1 MLPLAY
7 PRRWQLASAVLLLLV
22 LGAALAPA
30 LLPWLTNEAPALP
43 EIDKWMHGIT
53 FTGLAIWFSGQYARS
68 SYWRIAIGLLAF
80 GVLIEVAQRAV
91 VYRSAELMDLAADLA
106 GITVGLLVA
115 LLGAGGWTPRLED
128 WLQNRFG

>member
-1 MLPLAY
+1 MLELRYAGVW
-7 PRRWQLASAVLLLLV
+7 RLLSALSLLLILTATLV
-22 LGAALAPA
+22 PPHWLWPDS
-30 LLPWLTNEAPALP
+30 LPFHVRVS
-43 EIDKWMHGIT
+43 DKWMHGIT

-115 LLGAGGWTPRLED
+115 LFGAGGWTPRFED